1 MLKQICFNEID
12 TSGKLD
18 LIQMAVPRME
28 VLKLKETRE
37 NKEFFQLELNCL
49 KNRANWA

>member
-18 LIQMAVPRME
+18 LIQVAVPRME
-28 VLKLKETRE
+28 VLKLKETKE
-37 NKEFFQLELNCL
+37 NKDVFQLEINF
-49 KNRANWA
+49 